1 MAQLDT
7 HPCSKLTMPREENN
21 YQFHVL
27 SVIPMNNG
35 LVSRFLYGNYMY
47 INQHICHICIAY
59 VRFKKGLTIMYSIYN
74 VKNWVT

>member
-27 SVIPMNNG
+27 SVIPIING
-35 LVSRFLYGNYMY
+35 LVSRCLYVNY
-47 INQHICHICIAY
+47 INQHICHICITY
-59 VRFKKGLTIMYSIYN
+59 VRFKKGQTIMYSIHN
-74 VKNWVT
+74 VKNWVN

>member
-27 SVIPMNNG
+27 SVIPIING
-35 LVSRFLYGNYMY
+35 LVRRFLYVNY

-59 VRFKKGLTIMYSIYN
+59 VRFKKGQTIMYSIYN
-74 VKNWVT
+74 VKNWVN